1 MSGLLTRL
9 AGGAGNK
16 RDRLNPFVVFLPLSI
31 AVLLSVSSDGFLT
44 SENLLNLFSQA
55 APLLI
60 ISLGLLFP
68 VLTGGI
74 DISNGALLSVCA
86 GFLVTQEPTTG
97 LLFAGG
103 LAVITGLVNGIGVSL
118 LKVHPIVMTLGVMI
132 IFFGLSPLVLP
143 ASGGDVSESLIFL
156 VRGDVFGIPISLL
169 WCILASLIVWI
180 VVSRS
185 AFGTRVYAIGANEE
199 AVWLSGVNSHIVTI
213 VCYVI
218 SSLSAFFAALYIVG
232 RVGSSTATIGEP
244 FIINSITAVAI
255 GGVLLSGGVGSVG
268 GVICGVAALTFINN
282 GMNHL
287 SVDPF
292 LQQVI
297 TGCILLVAIGF
308 QRREEIGV

>member
-1 MSGLLTRL
+1 MNALL
-9 AGGAGNK
+9 K
-16 RDRLNPFVVFLPLSI
+16 RFSRNVPRRRDQLSFFVVLLPLTI
-31 AVLLSVSSDGFLT
+31 AIFLSVTTADFL
-44 SENLLNLFSQA
+44 SPENLLNLFSQA

-60 ISLGLLFP
+60 VSFGLLFP

-86 GFLVTQEPTTG
+86 GLLVSYDPAMGLFL
-97 LLFAGG
+97 AGG
-103 LAVITGLVNGIGVSL
+103 LAVITGLVNGIGVTF

-132 IFFGLSPLVLP
+132 IYFGLSPLVLP
-143 ASGGDVSESLIFL
+143 AAGGDVSSSLIYL
-156 VRGDVFGIPISLL
+156 VRGDLLGIPYSLL
-169 WCILASLIVWI
+169 WCATLSLIVW
-180 VVSRS
+180 VVISRS
-185 AFGTRVYAIGANEE
+185 VFGTRVYAVGANEE
-199 AVWLSGVNSHIVTI
+199 AVWLSGVNSHSSVIL
-213 VCYVI
+213 CYII
-218 SSLSAFFAALYIVG
+218 SSISAFVAALYIVG

-244 FIINSITAVAI
+244 LILNSITAVAI

-268 GVICGVAALTFINN
+268 GVICGVTALTFINN

>member
-1 MSGLLTRL
+1 MTSVLSFMSG
-9 AGGAGNK
+9 GAPRR
-16 RDRLNPFVVFLPLSI
+16 RDRLNPFVVILPLSI
-31 AVLLSVSSDGFLT
+31 AMLLSLATDDFL
-44 SENLLNLFSQA
+44 SVENLLNLFNQA

-60 ISLGLLFP
+60 LSFGLLFP

-86 GFLVTQEPTTG
+86 GFLVTQDPATG
-97 LLFAGG
+97 IVFAGG
-103 LAVITGLVNGIGVSL
+103 LAVATGVFNGIGVAL
-118 LKVHPIVMTLGVMI
+118 LKVHPIVMALGTMI
-132 IFFGLSPLVLP
+132 IFLGLSPIVLP
-143 ASGGDVSESLIFL
+143 AAGGDVSDSLIYL
-156 VRGDVFGIPISLL
+156 VRGDLFGIPISLI
-169 WCILASLIVWI
+169 WCIVASLFVWV

-199 AVWLSGVNSHIVTI
+199 AVWLSGVKSHLAII
-213 VCYVI
+213 LCYVI
-218 SSLSAFFAALYIVG
+218 SSVSAFFAALYIVG

-244 FIINSITAVAI
+244 LILSSITAVAI
-255 GGVLLSGGVGSVG
+255 GGVLLSGGIGSVG

-287 SVDPF
+287 SIDPF

-297 TGCILLVAIGF
+297 TGGILLVAIGF

>member
-1 MSGLLTRL
+1 MNALVSKFSGNGPQR
-9 AGGAGNK
+9 
-16 RDRLNPFVVFLPLSI
+16 RDRLNPFVVLLPVSI
-31 AVLLSVSSDGFLT
+31 AVLLSLATADFL
-44 SENLLNLFSQA
+44 SAENLLNLFNQA

-60 ISLGLLFP
+60 LSFGLLFP

-86 GFLVTQEPTTG
+86 AFLVTFDPATG
-97 LLFAGG
+97 LLFSGG
-103 LAVITGLVNGIGVSL
+103 LAVFTGLCNGIGVAI

-132 IFFGLSPLVLP
+132 IFLGLSPIVLP
-143 ASGGDVSESLIFL
+143 AAGGEVSELLINL
-156 VRGDVFGIPISLL
+156 ARGDLFGIPISLI
-169 WCILASLIVWI
+169 WCVIASAVVWI

-199 AVWLSGVNSHIVTI
+199 AVWLSGVNSNIAI
-213 VCYVI
+213 ILCYVV
-218 SSLSAFFAALYIVG
+218 SSVSAFFAAVYIVG

-244 FIINSITAVAI
+244 MIITSITAVAI
-255 GGVLLSGGVGSVG
+255 GGVLLSGGIGSVG
-268 GVICGVAALTFINN
+268 GVICGVTALTFINN